1 MRVVPGLEDMLS
13 LSCTDAPSLSP
24 EGTGSL
30 GEAERR
36 WGKGSLGGKKRLLEG
51 YDRKGED
58 TIPWE
63 YVDRVMSSREH

>member
-1 MRVVPGLEDMLS
+1 MWYQAWRGHAVTALHR
-13 LSCTDAPSLSP
+13 CPSLSP

-36 WGKGSLGGKKRLLEG
+36 WGKGSLGGKRLLEG